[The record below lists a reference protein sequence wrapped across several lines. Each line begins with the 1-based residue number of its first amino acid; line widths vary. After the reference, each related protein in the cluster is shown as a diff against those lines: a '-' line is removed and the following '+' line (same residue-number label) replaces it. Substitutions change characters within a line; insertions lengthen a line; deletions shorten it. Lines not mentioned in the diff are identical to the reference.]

1 MSKKYCFIVVAALL
15 MCINSFAQTR
25 TVSGKVVSESGEPLI
40 GASITIKG
48 TTSSTLTGKNGE
60 FSIKPSAKATSISIS
75 FTGMETEEISIV
87 KKDNITVVMK
97 TQVTNL
103 NDVIVVGYGSIR
115 KADAT
120 GAVQRISREDL
131 IRESPTNILQAIQGK
146 LAGVNVTQNDGA
158 PGAGLSIRV
167 RGSNSFL
174 GGTEPLYVIDGVPF
188 NNTSSGT
195 TPSSIGGDE
204 KQTLNVMAF
213 INPNDI
219 ESIDVLKDAS
229 ATAIYGSRG
238 ANGVVLI
245 TTRKGRVGKDKVEL
259 IANLGMSEITRKID
273 VLTPYEYAAYQN
285 LSFLNANRYDGT
297 SYTMPYANLD
307 PLKDLNTN
315 WQDAIFR
322 NGFQQQYTLNVSG
335 GSENGSHSL
344 TMNHISQSGIVQ
356 NSNFKKIGLSYNLYR
371 NIGKN
376 IKIGSSNTVSTSTTN
391 GVKTGTDKSDAASAG
406 VIRSAITFP
415 ATIDSVEEY
424 DGSGDGF
431 FITNPVIYTNNVLNK
446 VTALNIFSSN
456 YIEASLGKYLK
467 IRGNLGFNH
476 GSNTRDQYYPRT
488 VYEGFSIRGW
498 GLKSDNLWSS
508 MVSEGLLTYNRKFNK
523 HSIVVTGA
531 STFERSNGQN
541 KRVEAK
547 TFPNDILQNEN
558 MEAAEQIMPVS
569 TNRFQ
574 STLISFLGRM
584 NYSYNDKYVFSLSYR
599 EDGSSKFGKDNKWA
613 GFASSGLSW
622 KAHKEA
628 FMKDLD
634 KISNL
639 TFRLSFGQTGN
650 QGIGSYASLSKL
662 NVYNYPF
669 NGALQT
675 GLADDVFS
683 GPANASLK
691 WETTSAYNGGFDLGI
706 LKDRLNIHV
715 DVYLKKTNDLLQY
728 VTTPSSTG
736 FQRQLKNSGSVQNK
750 GLEVSMDFNVINK
763 KNFTWKTG
771 GNIAFN
777 RNKILSLGDGIK
789 EQYASRIST
798 RDAPFVQLAG
808 YPIGAL
814 IGHVEDGYYDNEAE
828 VRSSPAFANQPAAI
842 IRRMIGEIK
851 YLNLDKDASSISITD
866 RMIIGD
872 VNPDYFFGLTNSFQY
887 KKFELNVF
895 INGVQGNDIV
905 NMNTAFN
912 GNIGTSKN
920 ISQEVL
926 DGAWQEGKNNAA
938 ATGPKAIRQFWRTL
952 LLTRRFIEDGSFV
965 RIKNVTLGYTLP
977 ANTIRGVSAVRLALG
992 VNNLYTF
999 TKYSGFDPEINSY
1012 GDNPALFGVDLGGY
1026 PNSRT
1031 FQFTVR
1037 CNF

>member
-1 MSKKYCFIVVAALL
+1 MKKKYCIIVVAALL
-15 MCINSFAQTR
+15 LCINSFSQTR
-25 TVSGKVVSESGEPLI
+25 TVSGKVVSENGEPLM
-40 GASITIKG
+40 GASILIKG
-48 TTSSTLTGKNGE
+48 SRQSTVSGKNGE
-60 FSIKPSAKATSISIS
+60 FSIKPSAKETSISIS
-75 FTGMETEEISIV
+75 FSGMETMEVSIG
-87 KKDNITVVMK
+87 KKDNITVVLK
-97 TQVTNL
+97 TQIINL
-103 NDVIVVGYGSIR
+103 SDVVVVGYGTIR
-115 KADAT
+115 KSDAT

-158 PGAGLSIRV
+158 PGAGLSIRI

-174 GGTEPLYVIDGVPF
+174 GGTEPLYVVDGVPF
-188 NNTSSGT
+188 NNTSSGS
-195 TPSSIGGDE
+195 TPSSIGSDE

-245 TTRKGRVGKDKVEL
+245 TTRKGRIGKDKVEL
-259 IANLGMSEITRKID
+259 LANVGMSEITRKID

-285 LSFLNANRYDGT
+285 LSFENANRYDGT
-297 SYTMPYANLD
+297 NYTLPYSNLD
-307 PLKDLNTN
+307 QLKNLNTN

-322 NGFQQQYTLNVSG
+322 KGLQQQYTLNVSG

-344 TMNHISQSGIVQ
+344 TMNHLNQSGIVL
-356 NSNFKKIGLSYNLYR
+356 NSNFKKIGLSYNLNR
-371 NIGKN
+371 NIGKY
-376 IKIGSSNTVSTSTTN
+376 IKMGSSNTVSSSITN

-406 VIRSAITFP
+406 VIRSAITYP

-424 DGSGDGF
+424 DGTGEGF
-431 FITNPVIYTNNVLNK
+431 FITNPVIYSNNVLNK
-446 VTALNIFSSN
+446 VTAINIFSSN
-456 YIEASLGKYLK
+456 YIEATLGKYFKL
-467 IRGNLGFNH
+467 RGNLGFNF
-476 GSNTRDQYYPRT
+476 GSNTRDQYYPRS
-488 VYEGFSIRGW
+488 VYEGFSVRGW
-498 GLKSDNLWSS
+498 GLKSDNLWNS
-508 MVSEGLLTYNRKFNK
+508 MISEGLLTYNRKINK
-523 HSIVVTGA
+523 HSITFTGA
-531 STFERSNGQN
+531 TTFERTNGQN
-541 KRVEAK
+541 KRTEAK
-547 TFPNDILQNEN
+547 TFPNDILKNEN

-569 TNRFQ
+569 SNRFQ
-574 STLISFLGRM
+574 STLVSFLGRI
-584 NYSYNDKYVFSLSYR
+584 NYAFNDKYVFSLSYR
-599 EDGSSKFGKDNKWA
+599 KDGSSKFGKDNKWA
-613 GFASSGLSW
+613 GFASSGLAW
-622 KAHKEA
+622 KAHKEG
-628 FMKDLD
+628 FMKRLD
-634 KISNL
+634 AVSNL

-675 GLADDVFS
+675 GLADDVYS
-683 GPANASLK
+683 GPANAALK
-691 WETTSAYNGGFDLGI
+691 WETTTAYNGGFDLG
-706 LKDRLNIHV
+706 LFKDKLNIHV
-715 DVYLKKTNDLLQY
+715 DLYQKKTNNLLQY
-728 VTTPSSTG
+728 VTTPASTG

-750 GLEVSMDFNVINK
+750 GLEISMDFNVINQ
-763 KNFTWKTG
+763 KNFSWKTG

-777 RNKILSLGDGIK
+777 RNKILSLGNGIK

-814 IGHVEDGYYDNEAE
+814 FGHVEDGYFDNEAE
-828 VRSSPAFANQPAAI
+828 VRSSLAYANQPMSI

-851 YLNLDKDASSISITD
+851 YRNLDNDASSISITD

-872 VNPDYFFGLTNSFQY
+872 VNPDYIFGFTNSLQF
-887 KKFELNVF
+887 KKFDLNIF
-895 INGVQGNDIV
+895 INGVQGNDII

-920 ISQEVL
+920 ISQEAL
-926 DGAWQEGKNNAA
+926 DGAWKPGMNNAN
-938 ATGPKAIRQFWRTL
+938 ATSPKAIRQFWRAL
-952 LLTRRFIEDGSFV
+952 LFTRRFIEDGSFV
-965 RIKNVTLGYTLP
+965 RIKNITLGYTLP
-977 ANTIRGVSAVRLALG
+977 SNQIKGVSSIRVSLG
-992 VNNLYTF
+992 INNLYTF
-999 TKYSGFDPEINSY
+999 TKYSGYDPEINSY

-1031 FQFTVR
+1031 FQFSVR